1 MSKHERITFR
11 LNDKEK
17 EEILLYSK
25 KENISVS
32 DYVYQAVMEKMKN
45 NKLNDSQ
52 SALINVLDIGLTKS
66 LDNYSKRLI
75 VILNRIDFNLK
86 WLLKQQDIFMQQLR
100 IPQTKEELSI
110 SFIPH
115 PIMEKAEE
123 LVIKDIRKMSSN
135 KKELED
141 EQE

>member
-1 MSKHERITFR
+1 MSKSERITFR
-11 LNDKEK
+11 LDEKEK

-25 KENISVS
+25 KLKISVS
-32 DYVYQAVMEKMKN
+32 DYVYQSVMDKMKS

-52 SALINVLDIGLTKS
+52 SVLVDVLDVGMKKS
-66 LDNYSKRLI
+66 LDYYFKRLM
-75 VILNRIDFNLK
+75 VVLNRIDFNTK
-86 WLLKQQDIFMQQLR
+86 WLLKQQDIFMQQLK
-100 IPQTKEELSI
+100 IPQTKDEL
-110 SFIPH
+110 FIPH

-123 LVIKDIRKMSSN
+123 LVIKDIRKMSSS